1 MSQEDAL
8 RDQPG
13 ENLDDPAISVQ
24 EPAQGDDGLPADIVG
39 RGAAGVKAELESR
52 GYTVK
57 TEKRLSSKKYVGK
70 VSGSISGPGSKL
82 SDGQTVTLCEGR
94 GFDGWGEGAGFK
106 CEWGADRRHVGRTVV
121 ISRNTVNHW
130 RGEPLGLA
138 QAHQ

>member
-13 ENLDDPAISVQ
+13 ENLGDPAISVQ

-39 RGAAGVKAELESR
+39 RGVAGVKVDLESR

-57 TEKRLSSKKYVGK
+57 TEKRLSSKKNVGK
-70 VSGSISGPGSKL
+70 VSGSIPGLGSKL
-82 SDGQTVTLCEGR
+82 SDGQTVTLYEGR

-106 CEWGADRRHVGRTVV
+106 CEWWRTAVILVELLSYHETRLIIGAG
-121 ISRNTVNHW
+121 SR
-130 RGEPLGLA
+130 
-138 QAHQ
+138 